1 MKVTLKGNRSELV
14 GVLPTV
20 NQKAPAFSIENLYN
34 KEVSL
39 ESLAGEKVLL
49 SVFPNIETSV
59 CDKQTKEFFK
69 KASEYPDLK
78 ILNISNNTQAQL
90 QKWCAVSNIE
100 VEMLSDTKLEFAK
113 AYGLYAEKF
122 NLLARSVF
130 VIDQKGDLIYMEVL
144 KEMTDEPNYA
154 AAFEAVEKL

>member
-1 MKVTLKGNRSELV
+1 
-14 GVLPTV
+14 
-20 NQKAPAFSIENLYN
+20 
-34 KEVSL
+34 
-39 ESLAGEKVLL
+39 
-49 SVFPNIETSV
+49 
-59 CDKQTKEFFK
+59 
-69 KASEYPDLK
+69 
-78 ILNISNNTQAQL
+78 
-90 QKWCAVSNIE
+90 
-100 VEMLSDTKLEFAK
+100 MLSDTKLEFAK